1 MPQLSP
7 SVLNAPNLDLP
18 ARRPVPT
25 MAPLP
30 EHRRVSYTEA
40 TPLLSEAPPSAA
52 AAAHA
57 AAAAGQSGISLSDAG
72 HKHHGVVGLNRPAS
86 TLNELKVLVRNS
98 IPLTMGLMLENA
110 LNTINVLIVGRL
122 GPGELAV
129 VGNSSLLILVTGFPL
144 PLAMAAAFTTLSAPL
159 YTQVDHR
166 YVIGQVLQ
174 RTILL
179 SVVLSFLI
187 ALLWWNVGPILLA
200 LKQPE
205 ELVHGMKIY
214 MRYASLLLPALGLFE
229 NMKSFLQVQG
239 IMAAPP
245 LVLLAILPFHT
256 LFAIYLVHYTDF
268 GAAGAALATA
278 ATMWTAGLGLVLYVS
293 RTRAK
298 ECWDGWTR
306 KAWEDWGSILWIAV
320 PGALMFGSELWAFE
334 IIALL
339 AGRLGAHAVAAQ
351 AIISTL
357 DNIVAMVPY
366 AISIGIANRVG
377 NLLGFGARAIKR
389 AKMTVRAG
397 FFLEILVS
405 GTCGALVLIYR
416 HQLPYIFTDD
426 KAVADVAAAAAV
438 FVASYQ
444 VFDGLQNVGAACLRA
459 FGRQNVG
466 SIIHFVGYYLVGLPL
481 GAWLGLGS
489 PHWGLSG
496 LWAGAAIA
504 LGCTAASELL
514 FAATIKW
521 EDEVERVQQR
531 EIGSDSD
538 EEEEEA

>member
-1 MPQLSP
+1 
-7 SVLNAPNLDLP
+7 
-18 ARRPVPT
+18 
-25 MAPLP
+25 MAALP
-30 EHRRVSYTEA
+30 EHRRVAHTSET
-40 TPLLSEAPPSAA
+40 TPLLPDAA
-52 AAAHA
+52 AAA
-57 AAAAGQSGISLSDAG
+57 AAAAGQSGFSTAS
-72 HKHHGVVGLNRPAS
+72 KHHGLVGLNRPAS
-86 TLNELKVLVRNS
+86 TANELKVLVRSS

-122 GPGELAV
+122 GAGELAV

-187 ALLWWNVGPILLA
+187 ALLWWNIGPVLLA

-205 ELVHGMKIY
+205 DLVHGMKIY
-214 MRYASLLLPALGLFE
+214 MRYASLILPALGLFE

-239 IMAAPP
+239 LMSAPP

-256 LFAIYLVHYTDF
+256 GLTIYLVHYTSL

-298 ECWDGWTR
+298 ECWEGWTR
-306 KAWEDWGSILWIAV
+306 KAWEDWGSVLWIAV

-339 AGRLGAHAVAAQ
+339 AGRLGEHAVAAQ

-357 DNIVAMVPY
+357 DSIVAMVPY

-405 GTCGALVLIYR
+405 GTCCILVLIYR

-426 KAVADVAAAAAV
+426 KAVAEVASNAAV

-504 LGCTAASELL
+504 LACTAASELL

-538 EEEEEA
+538 DEDEEA